1 MLKKELA
8 IRNLDG
14 VKVSIRAPP
23 ITHVM
28 YVNDIILFSKATRRN
43 AEVIVN

>member
-8 IRNLDG
+8 IRNLDR
-14 VKVSIRAPP
+14 VKVSIGAPP

-43 AEVIVN
+43 AQDIVN